1 MAHIIFTNG
10 RSLNV
15 PAPAEAVLGSFH
27 ANRSGADSPGQVREN
42 FVRFEADS
50 ATMYLNPSAV
60 AMVLDDE
67 DAAAMGF
74 H

>member
-27 ANRSGADSPGQVREN
+27 ANRSGPDAPGQVRDN
-42 FVRFEADS
+42 FVRFQAEN

-60 AMVLDDE
+60 AMVLDDD
-67 DAAAMGF
+67 DAERMGF
-74 H
+74 D